1 MIQRIEALG
10 LFGLGLWTKNPGDV
24 EAGRMLM
31 VWARSFGL
39 WFRKLLPETR
49 KSNPISK
56 LLRPVFET
64 PKIKSLVGI
73 QLTVIT
79 LLTGMFSSLPASALG
94 MVSSETAG
102 LERKMEIQ
110 IKTDSSLTYPVPE
123 AIGVSQTYHVL
134 HAGIDIRAPKGSA
147 VLPLAS
153 GKVVAVL
160 NHRSGYGRHLIID
173 HGGEVQSLYAHLGK
187 IYVQEGD
194 EVALD
199 KVIGEV
205 GMTGWT
211 TGPHL
216 HLEVIEAG
224 RRVNPA
230 LYLWQI
236 E

>member
-10 LFGLGLWTKNPGDV
+10 LLGLGLWTKNPGDM
-24 EAGRMLM
+24 EAGKMLIA
-31 VWARSFGL
+31 WIKSFGL
-39 WFRKLLPETR
+39 WVRRLLPETR

-56 LLRPVFET
+56 LLRPVFEA
-64 PKIKSLVGI
+64 PKIKSLVGV
-73 QLTVIT
+73 QLTIVT
-79 LLTGMFSSLPASALG
+79 LLTGMFSSIPASALG
-94 MVSSETAG
+94 VVSSEVVG
-102 LERKMEIQ
+102 LEEKMEIQ
-110 IKTDSSLTYPVPE
+110 VKTDSSLTYPVPE
-123 AIGVSQTYHVL
+123 AIGVSQTYHVF
-134 HAGIDIRAPKGSA
+134 HAGIDIRAPKGSV

-173 HGGEVQSLYAHLGK
+173 HGGDVQSLYAHLGK

-194 EVALD
+194 EVAGD
-199 KVIGEV
+199 KAIGEI

-216 HLEVIEAG
+216 HLEVIESG

-230 LYLWQI
+230 LYLR
-236 E
+236 